1 MDSSSAAGSAE
12 FSGSQSWLQS
22 RRGVRVVGKIRPFL
36 SSEIVGVSD
45 GESSCSSCRA
55 QISLTRCDGDYASI
69 AFGDQTTGSNRKDSY
84 KLDWCYEQDEGVSEI
99 FSREVKPLLQGI
111 FHGRNACVIAYGAR
125 GSGKTHTI
133 QGSEENPGLA
143 PMAISEIL
151 MSATD
156 VGGSVAISCY
166 EVYQDHIY
174 DLLEPKE
181 QEVLVLEDAGRRIQ
195 LKGLSQVPVNSSVDF
210 KKLFTNACNQRRP
223 QQKAA
228 NEILIRSHRGMI
240 VYVSVVD
247 KKTSRSLVGK
257 MNFVDLAGY
266 EDTKQKSNAK
276 SHPAESAKVN
286 KSLYTLLNVI
296 YALNA
301 NETYIPYR
309 ESKLTR
315 LLQDFICRASGAVF
329 ITCLNPTLC
338 QDTIHAVSLASR
350 SCQVVSWHRHDTA
363 KSSSK
368 SVSKFIRTFSPSN
381 GGSRAHDTSVKKHQL
396 SQFASTEKKGYGTPF
411 LTKIRPQPLS
421 NSMKKPGPTQFSS
434 IEKKTNN
441 TTSLTKG
448 RKLFNAT
455 SSSTKSSKDD
465 ILSNAATYVD
475 TSNEDNALIDSTCG
489 VTSTQSEETCV
500 SPIATDAEPKI
511 PEAPNDVSFPNEHN
525 DLQESETGP
534 DIGANLT
541 ADSEESTMKES
552 QNSFVNMA
560 ESSPPLS
567 ERLREISNS
576 LKLLSTQQI
585 SIGTPKVDVPYSKQV
600 GVDHIEPKTPGV
612 PFNLR
617 LDSNSNFETGTP
629 QDIFRTRST
638 GLKKSLAQECL
649 SFLNSANKEELK
661 KLKGIGE
668 KRATYI
674 LELREETPDPFKE
687 IEDLKELGLSS
698 KQINGMMSGI
708 LGDF

>member
-1 MDSSSAAGSAE
+1 MWSGTTLVEYIGARAGEDSG
-12 FSGSQSWLQS
+12 
-22 RRGVRVVGKIRPFL
+22 VGKKAK
-36 SSEIVGVSD
+36 VGGKGAGVTCRVEGQGAWEPGK
-45 GESSCSSCRA
+45 GEVKGGLGRGEA
-55 QISLTRCDGDYASI
+55 RG
-69 AFGDQTTGSNRKDSY
+69 FGFEVEVERSNHKDSY

-125 GSGKTHTI
+125 GSGKTQTI

-151 MSATD
+151 MSATE

-195 LKGLSQVPVNSSVDF
+195 LKGLSQVPVNSIVDL

-223 QQKAA
+223 QRKAV

-240 VYVSVVD
+240 IYVSVVD
-247 KKTSRSLVGK
+247 KKTNRSLVGK

-266 EDTKQKSNAK
+266 EDTKQKITAK
-276 SHPAESAKVN
+276 SHPAENAKVN

-315 LLQDFICRASGAVF
+315 FLQDFICRASGAVF
-329 ITCLNPTLC
+329 ITCLNPTPC

-350 SCQVVSWHRHDTA
+350 SCQTVNQHRHDTA

-368 SVSKFIRTFSPSN
+368 SVSKFILFSHSN
-381 GGSRAHDTSVKKHQL
+381 GGSRAHEALVKKHQL
-396 SQFASTEKKGYGTPF
+396 SQFASIEKKGHGTSF
-411 LTKIRPQPLS
+411 LTKRRPQSLS
-421 NSMKKPGPTQFSS
+421 NSMKKFGPTQFST

-441 TTSLTKG
+441 NSTSLTKG
-448 RKLFNAT
+448 RNLFNAT
-455 SSSTKSSKDD
+455 SSSTKSIK
-465 ILSNAATYVD
+465 
-475 TSNEDNALIDSTCG
+475 DNALIDSTYG
-489 VTSTQSEETCV
+489 VTSIQIEKTCV
-500 SPIATDAEPKI
+500 SPIATNAEPKI
-511 PEAPNDVSFPNEHN
+511 PESSSDVPYPNEHN
-525 DLQESETGP
+525 DIQESETGL
-534 DIGANLT
+534 DIGANLST
-541 ADSEESTMKES
+541 NPEESTMKGN
-552 QNSFVNMA
+552 QNSLVNMA

-585 SIGTPKVDVPYSKQV
+585 NIATPKVDVPYSRQE

-617 LDSNSNFETGTP
+617 LDSNSNFESSTP
-629 QDIFRTRST
+629 QDIFRTHST
-638 GLKKSLAQECL
+638 GLKKSLVQECL
-649 SFLNSANKEELK
+649 CFLNSANKELERRELHAYFNFVRKLRIPLK
-661 KLKGIGE
+661 K
-668 KRATYI
+668 
-674 LELREETPDPFKE
+674 
-687 IEDLKELGLSS
+687 
-698 KQINGMMSGI
+698 
-708 LGDF
+708 

>member
-1 MDSSSAAGSAE
+1 MDSSSAESSAE

-22 RRGVRVVGKIRPFL
+22 RRGVRVVGRIRSFR
-36 SSEIVGVSD
+36 SSEIVGASD
-45 GESSCSSCRA
+45 GESSCSSSRA

-69 AFGDQTTGSNRKDSY
+69 SFGDQSTGRKDSY
-84 KLDWCYEQDEGVSEI
+84 KLDWCYKQDEGISEI
-99 FSREVKPLLQGI
+99 FSREVKPLIQGI

-125 GSGKTHTI
+125 GSGKTQMI
-133 QGSEENPGLA
+133 QGSEEDPGLA

-151 MSATD
+151 MSATE

-174 DLLEPKE
+174 DLLDPKE
-181 QEVLVLEDAGRRIQ
+181 QEVLVLEDAGRKIQ
-195 LKGLSQVPVNSSVDF
+195 LKGLSQVPVNSIVDF

-223 QQKAA
+223 QKKSA
-228 NEILIRSHRGMI
+228 NDTSIRSHRGMI
-240 VYVSVVD
+240 IYVSVVD
-247 KKTSRSLVGK
+247 KKTNHSLIGK

-266 EDTKQKSNAK
+266 EDTKQKSNAY
-276 SHPAESAKVN
+276 SYPAESAKVN

-301 NETYIPYR
+301 NGTYIPYR

-315 LLQDFICRASGAVF
+315 LLQDFICRASGAVL
-329 ITCLNPTLC
+329 ITCVNPTLC
-338 QDTIHAVSLASR
+338 QDTINAVSLASR
-350 SCQVVSWHRHDTA
+350 SCQMVNHHRHDTT

-368 SVSKFIRTFSPSN
+368 SVSKFIPTFSPSN
-381 GGSRAHDTSVKKHQL
+381 GGSRAQDTLVKKHQL
-396 SQFASTEKKGYGTPF
+396 SQFASTERKRNGTPF
-411 LTKIRPQPLS
+411 LTKRRPQPLS
-421 NSMKKPGPTQFSS
+421 KSMKKPGPSLFSS
-434 IEKKTNN
+434 VEKKTNN
-441 TTSLTKG
+441 STSLTKG

-455 SSSTKSSKDD
+455 SPSPKSIKK
-465 ILSNAATYVD
+465 
-475 TSNEDNALIDSTCG
+475 NALSDSTCG
-489 VTSTQSEETCV
+489 DTSTQSEETCV
-500 SPIATDAEPKI
+500 SPIAPDVQSKI
-511 PEAPNDVSFPNEHN
+511 PESPKDVSFPNEHN
-525 DLQESETGP
+525 DIRESETGL
-534 DIGANLT
+534 DISAKLS
-541 ADSEESTMKES
+541 ADSEESTTKENHES
-552 QNSFVNMA
+552 LVNMA
-560 ESSPPLS
+560 KSSPPLS

-576 LKLLSTQQI
+576 LKLLSTRQI
-585 SIGTPKVDVPYSKQV
+585 CIGTPKVDVSYYKQG

-617 LDSNSNFETGTP
+617 LDGNSNFETGTP

-638 GLKKSLAQECL
+638 GLKKSLVQECL

-674 LELREETPDPFKE
+674 LQLREETPEPFKE

-698 KQINGMMSGI
+698 KQIGGMMSGI
-708 LGDF
+708 LEDF